1 MLWLIRETDKFN
13 GLFMYANIFMNNKN
27 FINVV
32 LIVYKW
38 DFVLFERKNLHMIN
52 TS

>member
-13 GLFMYANIFMNNKN
+13 GLFMYAHILMTNQN

-32 LIVYKW
+32 LIVYK
-38 DFVLFERKNLHMIN
+38 
-52 TS
+52 